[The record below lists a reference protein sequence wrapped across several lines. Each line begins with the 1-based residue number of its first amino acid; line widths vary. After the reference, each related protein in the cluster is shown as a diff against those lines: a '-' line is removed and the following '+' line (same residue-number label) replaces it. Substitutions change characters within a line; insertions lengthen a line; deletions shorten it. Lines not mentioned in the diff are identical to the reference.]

1 MFKHFKLLT
10 VRHLGHAVGDSGDPV
25 VQVHLPGGHVD
36 RVVLFMAE
44 ASAPASKGK
53 KRQHQQCER
62 RGPEAPEHTVERDWR
77 LREHSQWRSS

>member
-1 MFKHFKLLT
+1 
-10 VRHLGHAVGDSGDPV
+10 
-25 VQVHLPGGHVD
+25 
-36 RVVLFMAE
+36 VLFMAE